1 MFVVIKVITP
11 TKLDRKQ
18 KKLLEELNLTN
29 LKTSDF
35 NTFEKYLS
43 KNK

>member
-35 NTFEKYLS
+35 NMFEKYV
-43 KNK
+43 KKG